1 MINTLQKWI
10 QISICLASVLV
21 FSHSH
26 EVYGATLSVDENRVS
41 SVIEPIHFRVGVLAN
56 HGVQKGISRW
66 QPMMDYLSQ
75 SVAGTRFEVVP
86 VDFDEMSRQLLAHE
100 LQFIVTNPGQYFN
113 LSSNFPLSWLAT
125 MKSHQHGGATFAIGS
140 TIIVRSDSQIYTLKD
155 LEGKHLVASDPQALG
170 GYQAAIGLL
179 HKMGYNPENYF
190 GSLRFLGFPLEP
202 IVYQVRDGT
211 VDAAITPFCTLEEM
225 IEDGLV
231 NQADFRVIHPT
242 MPPGYDCLVST
253 QLYPNWSFA
262 AADTVPSEITQ
273 KITQALYALPS
284 DHPAAI
290 RAKTL
295 GWTAPISQLKVIKL
309 FKELQLKAPPPPLHQ
324 TFLKWMQ
331 RNKEWGL
338 TILMLFLVSTIYHL
352 WLEYKFRQKSEF
364 LIQTE
369 RLLKDKALQV
379 ERMQSAAILGEIGS
393 GLAHELNQPIAA
405 ITQYSEGGMMQL
417 NHCGDSD
424 SELYELLAKI
434 NAQSTR
440 AGAVVHRIRGL
451 LKRSK
456 SSYEKIQL
464 NEVINNSLVLFR
476 REFSLHKVKLLQQV
490 TGKPFV
496 IFADEVG
503 LSQVLANLLKNSLDA
518 MNETNC
524 GRDKQIS
531 VTLHYGTN
539 EAIVKIIDNGPG
551 LQRKP
556 QELMA
561 SFCSTKDDGLGL
573 GLSICR
579 DVISQHKGDFSLDNC
594 NEFDDLPWSQGC
606 VVTIK
611 LPKYDASLWDIR

>member
-1 MINTLQKWI
+1 MINTLSRWVTLCI
-10 QISICLASVLV
+10 FLTIASV
-21 FSHSH
+21 FSLGGVARAAGTSSDNI
-26 EVYGATLSVDENRVS
+26 GENLL
-41 SVIEPIHFRVGVLAN
+41 HFRVGVLAN
-56 HGVQKGISRW
+56 HGVQKGINRW

-75 SVAGTRFEVVP
+75 SVPGTRFEVVP

-140 TIIVRSDSQIYTLKD
+140 TIIVRADSQIYTLKD

-225 IEDGLV
+225 VADGLV
-231 NQADFRVIHPT
+231 NKTDFRVIHPT
-242 MPPGYDCLVST
+242 MPAGYDCLVST

-262 AADTVPSEITQ
+262 AADTVASEITQ

-284 DHPAAI
+284 DHPVAI

-295 GWTAPISQLKVIKL
+295 GWTAPISQLTVIKL
-309 FKELQLKAPPPPLHQ
+309 FQELQLKTPPPPLHQ

-338 TILMLFLVSTIYHL
+338 AILLLFLVSTVYHL

-364 LIQTE
+364 LIETE
-369 RLLKDKALQV
+369 RQLKDKALQV

-417 NHCGDSD
+417 NHSGDSD

-451 LKRSK
+451 LKRRK
-456 SSYEKIQL
+456 SSYELIRL
-464 NEVINNSLVLFR
+464 DEVINNSLVLFR
-476 REFSLHKVKLLQQV
+476 REFCQQKVTLQRLD
-490 TGKPFV
+490 TGKPFA
-496 IFADEVG
+496 ILGDEVG
-503 LSQVLANLLKNSLDA
+503 LSQVLANLIKNSLDA
-518 MNETNC
+518 MSEPIHH
-524 GRDKQIS
+524 GDKHIR
-531 VTLHYGTN
+531 VTLDYKYSQ
-539 EAIVKIIDNGPG
+539 AIVRIIDNGPG
-551 LQRKP
+551 LQRKA

-573 GLSICR
+573 GLAICR
-579 DVISQHKGDFSLDNC
+579 DVITQHKGEFSIDNC
-594 NEFDDLPWSQGC
+594 NEADDLPWSEGC

-611 LPKYDASLWDIR
+611 LPKHQAS